1 MAPASPLV
9 STQWLADNLGRPG
22 VVVLD
27 ATYHLPTAKRDARG
41 EYTREHIPG
50 ALFFDIDTIADPNS
64 PLPHMLPP
72 PESFARTVEALGIGS
87 DDHVVAYDS
96 YGLMSA
102 ARPWWMFRVFGHD
115 RVSVLDGGLAKWKRE
130 GRPVTDAKSAPAPAK
145 RFQARP
151 RPDLVRGKDQLLG
164 NLKARSEQVLDARA
178 AGRFQGTAPE
188 PRAGLRS
195 GHIPGSLNL
204 PYNRLV
210 DGKTQ
215 TVLPREALLE
225 EFSKSGVD
233 LREPIV
239 TSCGSGVTAC
249 VLALGL
255 ELAGARHVAVY
266 DGSWSEWGL
275 PGNTPVETG

>member
-9 STQWLADNLGRPG
+9 SAQWLADNLGRPG
-22 VVVLD
+22 IVVID
-27 ATYHLPTAKRDARG
+27 ATYHLPNVKRDAHA
-41 EYTREHIPG
+41 EYAREHIPG
-50 ALFFDIDTIADPNS
+50 AMFFDVDTIADPDS
-64 PLPHMLPP
+64 TLPHMLPS
-72 PESFARTVEALGIGS
+72 PESFARTAESLGIGS

-115 RVSVLDGGLAKWKRE
+115 RVSVLDGGLAKWRRE
-130 GRPVTDAKSAPAPAK
+130 GRPVTAAASTPAPGK
-145 RFQARP
+145 RFQPRP
-151 RPDLVRGKDQLLG
+151 RPDLVRSKDQLLA
-164 NLKARSEQVLDARA
+164 NLRGQAEQVLDARA

-188 PRAGLRS
+188 PREGLRS
-195 GHIPGSLNL
+195 GHIPGSINL

-210 DGKTQ
+210 DANAQ
-215 TVLPREALLE
+215 TVLPRDALLDQ
-225 EFSKSGVD
+225 FAQARVD
-233 LREPIV
+233 LQKPIV

-255 ELAGARHVAVY
+255 EIAGARHVAVY

-275 PGNTPVETG
+275 PGNTPVEKG

>member
-27 ATYHLPTAKRDARG
+27 ATYHLPTAKRDPRA
-41 EYTREHIPG
+41 EYDREHLPG
-50 ALFFDIDTIADPNS
+50 ALFFDIDTIADPDS
-64 PLPHMLPP
+64 SLPHMLPS

-102 ARPWWMFRVFGHD
+102 ARPWWMFRAFGHD
-115 RVSVLDGGLAKWKRE
+115 RVSVLDGGLPKWKRE
-130 GRPVTDAKSAPAPAK
+130 GRPVTDAKSVPAPVK

-151 RPDLVRGKDQLLG
+151 RPDLVRSKDQLLG
-164 NLKARSEQVLDARA
+164 NLKSRSEQVLDARA

-195 GHIPGSLNL
+195 GHIPGSINL

-210 DGKTQ
+210 DGQTQ
-215 TVLPREALLE
+215 TVLPREALLA
-225 EFSKSGVD
+225 EFAKSGID
-233 LREPIV
+233 LRQPVV

-255 ELAGARHVAVY
+255 ELAGAKRVAVY

>member
-27 ATYHLPTAKRDARG
+27 ATYHLPTVKRDARA
-41 EYTREHIPG
+41 EYAGEHIPG
-50 ALFFDIDTIADPNS
+50 ALFFDIDTIADPDS
-64 PLPHMLPP
+64 SLPHMLPT

-130 GRPVTDAKSAPAPAK
+130 GRPVTGAKSVPAPAK
-145 RFQARP
+145 RFQPRP
-151 RPDLVRGKDQLLG
+151 RPDLVRSKDHLLG
-164 NLKARSEQVLDARA
+164 NLKDRSEQILDARA

-195 GHIPGSLNL
+195 GHIPGSINL

-210 DGKTQ
+210 DADAQ
-215 TVLPREALLE
+215 TVLARDALREQFTKA
-225 EFSKSGVD
+225 GVD
-233 LREPIV
+233 LGRPIV

-255 ELAGARHVAVY
+255 ELAGAKHVAVY